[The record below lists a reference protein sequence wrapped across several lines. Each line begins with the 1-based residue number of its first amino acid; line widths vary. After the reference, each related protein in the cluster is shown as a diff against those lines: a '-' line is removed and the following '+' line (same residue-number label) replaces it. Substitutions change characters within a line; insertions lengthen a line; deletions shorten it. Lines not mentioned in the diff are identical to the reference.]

1 MFDFL
6 KREKREA
13 PKLPEGTVRRH
24 YFIYGQ
30 VQGVGFRYRAKYAA
44 QTLGLTGWVENM
56 DDGSVEMEVQGLPE
70 QIDQMFPMIQRS
82 DYIQIT
88 DIRHMD
94 CTPDP
99 WARGFGVRGY

>member
-6 KREKREA
+6 KREKRA
-13 PKLPEGTVRRH
+13 VPTMPEGTIRLRL
-24 YFIYGQ
+24 YIYGQ

-44 QTLGLTGWVENM
+44 QMLDLTGWVENK

-70 QIDQMFPMIQRS
+70 NIQQMLPMIQQS
-82 DYIQIT
+82 DYIQIEKVEKT
-88 DIRHMD
+88 E

-99 WARGFGVRGY
+99 YARGFSVRG

>member
-6 KREKREA
+6 KREKRAA
-13 PKLPEGTVRRH
+13 PTMPEGTVRQRLC
-24 YFIYGQ
+24 IYGQ

-44 QTLGLTGWVENM
+44 QMLDLVGWVENK

-70 QIDQMFPMIQRS
+70 NIQQMLPMIQQS
-82 DYIQIT
+82 DYIQIEQVNKSE
-88 DIRHMD
+88 

-99 WARGFGVRGY
+99 WARGFSVRG